1 MKTWVL
7 CGRDIYSR
15 KEKAH
20 EILFN
25 GVSTDAFVPAFVFN
39 GIEYFKKIK

>member
-1 MKTWVL
+1 MKTWVI
-7 CGRDIYSR
+7 CGRNIYSR

-25 GVSTDAFVPAFVFN
+25 GASAKEFIPAFVFE
-39 GIEYFKKIK
+39 GVEYFKRIK